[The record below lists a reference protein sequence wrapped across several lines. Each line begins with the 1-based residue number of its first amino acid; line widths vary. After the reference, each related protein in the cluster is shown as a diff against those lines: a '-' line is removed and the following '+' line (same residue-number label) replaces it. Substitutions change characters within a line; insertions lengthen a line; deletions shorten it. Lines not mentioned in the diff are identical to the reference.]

1 MLNIMGKIMF
11 DFWGTL
17 AYLEQGEDFGQV
29 IANSLKI
36 SKKEYAQLVLDNWFI
51 NNISSEEFAK
61 LLVKKSNIDPV
72 PILNSPTVSDETVL
86 STFFANIFSIL
97 HKIVAI
103 KTINSPLPKVSF
115 RFPK

>member
-51 NNISSEEFAK
+51 NQRHHLFG
-61 LLVKKSNIDPV
+61 
-72 PILNSPTVSDETVL
+72 
-86 STFFANIFSIL
+86 
-97 HKIVAI
+97 H
-103 KTINSPLPKVSF
+103 SF
-115 RFPK
+115 GLR